1 MDTEFYCVQS
11 YIIDHRGIKMKLT
24 ELTKGDRAEIVKI
37 AAEKALND
45 RLTSF
50 GVMRG
55 EELTVKGCSIGKQTM
70 EIEVGSTLIAV
81 RADEAAKIEVKKL
94 SV

>member
-1 MDTEFYCVQS
+1 MYL
-11 YIIDHRGIKMKLT
+11 IDL
-24 ELTKGDRAEIVKI
+24 EKGNTVSIVKI
-37 AAEKALND
+37 HAEKALRD

-55 EELTVKGCSIGKQTM
+55 EELTVKGCSLGKQTM

-81 RADEAAKIEVKKL
+81 RADEAKLIEVEKI
-94 SV
+94 

>member
-1 MDTEFYCVQS
+1 MVLSDL
-11 YIIDHRGIKMKLT
+11 R
-24 ELTKGDRAEIVKI
+24 KGNRAEIVKVH
-37 AAEKALND
+37 ADKALRD

-55 EELTVKGCSIGKQTM
+55 EELLIKGCSLARQTM

-81 RADEAAKIEVKKL
+81 RADEAKKIEVEQIF
-94 SV
+94 S

>member
-1 MDTEFYCVQS
+1 MVLKDL
-11 YIIDHRGIKMKLT
+11 H
-24 ELTKGDRAEIVKI
+24 KGERAEIVKI
-37 AAEKALND
+37 HADKALRD

-55 EELTVKGCSIGKQTM
+55 EVLLVKGCSLAKQTM

-81 RADEAAKIEVKKL
+81 RADEADKIEVIKIQ
-94 SV
+94 

>member
-1 MDTEFYCVQS
+1 MHL
-11 YIIDHRGIKMKLT
+11 IDL
-24 ELTKGDRAEIVKI
+24 EKGNTATIVKI
-37 AAEKALND
+37 HAEKALRD

-55 EELTVKGCSIGKQTM
+55 EILTVKGCSLGKQTM

-81 RADEAAKIEVKKL
+81 RANEAKLIEVEKL
-94 SV
+94 ITAL